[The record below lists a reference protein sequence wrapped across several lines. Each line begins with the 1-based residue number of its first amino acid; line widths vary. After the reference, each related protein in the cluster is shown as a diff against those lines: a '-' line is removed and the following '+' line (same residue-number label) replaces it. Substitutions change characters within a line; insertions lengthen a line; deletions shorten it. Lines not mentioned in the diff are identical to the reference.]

1 MKTRHLLHNILI
13 TLVMSLSLFSSF
25 SHSTE
30 TVTLQLKWKHQFQ
43 FAGYYAAREKGFY
56 QKAGLDVVIKEAR
69 QGVDPVEEVTSG
81 NAEYGVGTS
90 ELILNHANGDPV
102 VVLAVIFQHS
112 PLGIAVSKNS
122 ELTTLL
128 DIANSPIMIELNSAE
143 LLAYLKL
150 EGLDKSA
157 LNIINHTFN
166 TDDLVSGKVKAMSVY
181 VTDEPFILN
190 QKRHQYILF
199 EPRLGGIDFY
209 GDNLFTTKNE
219 IKSHPERVE
228 AFRQA
233 TLKGWRYAMENPEEI
248 IQLIYQR
255 YSQRH
260 SIDHLRFEA
269 SQMRRLMQP
278 ELVEPGY
285 MHQGRWKHII
295 KTYQSQGLL
304 DMTYQLD
311 NFIYSPVS
319 EIDLDEYR
327 PWFASAIVFII
338 CLIFLGIFV
347 YSLFR
352 KLLAEEVKLQSIV
365 DNSPSALIVSDNNGI
380 IKSWNHQA
388 EIIFGWQSSEVIGAS
403 AYSLL
408 LPPEKIAEVKNF
420 VESSFNDKRPT
431 TTRQWNLNKNNE
443 RILCEW
449 KNILVND
456 KTSSETY
463 IISTAVD
470 ITKQKLLEEKLKVR
484 AYTDP
489 LTGLNNRSVFY
500 LKLNHAL
507 KQAKRNN
514 NKLGLL
520 FIDLDKFKDI
530 NDGYGHESG
539 DIVLKSIAERLIK
552 VCRDSD
558 VIARIGGDE
567 FVVLLYDVNGRDA
580 VQNIS
585 IKVLSEL
592 IQPIELDDHNTIVIN
607 SSIGASIY
615 PEHGKQAEVLLKTA
629 DLAMYKVKQG
639 SQKNPYIP
647 PAEA

>member
-1 MKTRHLLHNILI
+1 
-13 TLVMSLSLFSSF
+13 MSLSLFSSF